1 LKQNN
6 ATLQE
11 WLSIAEQAA
20 RQAGKLVQQK
30 LQQPLQLKSKGFRD
44 LVTDSDLA
52 AQELIVE
59 MVREHFPNH
68 GFLAEE
74 EDSSLQPGADGINWI
89 IDPIDGTTNYSRH
102 IPNYSVSI
110 GISVDDSQ
118 GNREMAV
125 GVIYDPSCNE
135 LFSTIRGQGAT
146 VNGRA
151 MTITSTDI
159 LSEAALSFD
168 WSRKEAERAL
178 DVQML
183 VQMANQVRTV
193 RSYGSAALGLAW
205 LAAGRLDIYANYT
218 LNAWDLA
225 AGSLLI
231 TEAGGIIGDMKG
243 GPISLTGQGNVLAAN
258 PHLYASILD
267 TFQELHKSPKK

>member
-1 LKQNN
+1 MKQDQ
-6 ATLQE
+6 AILQE

-20 RQAGKLVQQK
+20 RQAGELVQHK

-52 AQELIVE
+52 AQKLIVG

-74 EDSSLQPGADGINWI
+74 EDSSLQPGVDGINWI

-110 GISVDDSQ
+110 GISIDDNQ

-135 LFSTIRGQGAT
+135 LFSAVRGQGAT

-151 MTITSTDI
+151 MAITVTDV

-168 WSRKEAERAL
+168 WSRGQAEREL

-183 VQMANQVRTV
+183 IRMANRVRTV

-205 LAAGRLDIYANYT
+205 LASGRLDIYANYT

-231 TEAGGIIGDMKG
+231 TEDGGIIGDMTG
-243 GPISLTGQGNVLAAN
+243 AQVSLTGQGNVLAAN
-258 PHLYASILD
+258 PHLYAQVLAE
-267 TFQELHKSPKK
+267 FQKPHES